1 MISVI
6 VPVYNTGIFL
16 SKCIQSILDQTYS
29 NIEIICIN
37 DGSTDNSLEI
47 LNEFASKDKRIIVIS
62 QENSGV
68 SSARN
73 RGLEI
78 ATGDYVTFVDSD
90 DSLAPNMYSVLTEL
104 IQKYDADIAHC
115 GYKRVREDGTSFDVK
130 GTKTLIVQNSIDAA
144 TYLLS
149 GKAFTG
155 SLCNKLIK
163 RELFESINFDSN
175 IRFNEDILVCYNLF
189 LKSKRNVFF
198 DDSLYYYYEHKNSSC
213 SRANGLIKAINCNK
227 VAKVIYDS
235 SPNEIKCISGARYY
249 YTLIELY
256 RARLFDKGTKSK
268 DCFKAIDN
276 EIKTLKNANISI
288 SKKQSF
294 NYFFMKFFPKLYPV
308 FYRLYD
314 SIRTP
319 NWDV

>member
-78 ATGDYVTFVDSD
+78 ATGDYISFVDSD
-90 DSLAPNMYSVLTEL
+90 DSLAPNMYSVLIEL
-104 IQKYDADIAHC
+104 MQKYDADIAHC

-130 GTKTLIVQNSIDAA
+130 GTKTLVVQNSIDAA

-175 IRFNEDILVCYNLF
+175 ISFNEDVLVCYELF
-189 LKSKRNVFF
+189 MKSKHIVFF
-198 DDSLYYYYEHKNSSC
+198 DDSLYFYYEHQNSSC
-213 SRANGLIKAINCNK
+213 SRANGLIKAIDCNK
-227 VAKVIYDS
+227 VAKFIYDS
-235 SPNEIKCISGARYY
+235 SPNEIKYTSGARYY

-268 DCFKAIDN
+268 DCFKSIDN
-276 EIKTLKNANISI
+276 EIRILKNANISI
-288 SKKQSF
+288 SKKQNF
-294 NYFFMKFFPKLYPV
+294 NYFIMKFFPKLYPL